1 MESEKDVHSHCTY
14 PKSTK
19 NLWFN
24 NKATGSINKV
34 MRMRRNKAKLSCL
47 QTQDTA
53 YTKTQIPSKD
63 LVLTNSIMVWAIQL
77 PCKVLSLSYTP
88 KGNDCQWEYGC
99 GGYYWE
105 GN

>member
-1 MESEKDVHSHCTY
+1 MESEKDIHYHCTY
-14 PKSTK
+14 PKVLKISGLTIK
-19 NLWFN
+19 QHQGLIRSWEWEE
-24 NKATGSINKV
+24 KKPYYPVCRHKILHT
-34 MRMRRNKAKLSCL
+34 
-47 QTQDTA
+47 
-53 YTKTQIPSKD
+53 SKD
-63 LVLTNSIMVWAIQL
+63 LELTNSIMVQALQL